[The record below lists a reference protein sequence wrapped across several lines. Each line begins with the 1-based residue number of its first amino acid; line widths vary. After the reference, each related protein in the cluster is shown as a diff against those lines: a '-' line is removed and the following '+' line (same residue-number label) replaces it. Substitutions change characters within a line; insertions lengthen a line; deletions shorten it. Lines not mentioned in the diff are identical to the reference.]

1 MRDDLNKIADELKID
16 TKEYAGL
23 LNITKNMLKTKS
35 PDKML
40 DESKKGGLK
49 KTLSAF
55 DLIMLGIGVMIGSGI
70 FTALGIATV
79 GGNGTI
85 GAGPAV
91 IISMVLASFACIFS
105 AMCYAEFAT
114 MIPVA
119 GSAYLYTYATMG
131 EFLAWIVGWC
141 LIMGNIGQW
150 GKP

>member
-55 DLIMLGIGVMIGSGI
+55 DLIMLGIGV
-70 FTALGIATV
+70 
-79 GGNGTI
+79 
-85 GAGPAV
+85 
-91 IISMVLASFACIFS
+91 IIRDFLSF
-105 AMCYAEFAT
+105 
-114 MIPVA
+114 
-119 GSAYLYTYATMG
+119 
-131 EFLAWIVGWC
+131 
-141 LIMGNIGQW
+141 
-150 GKP
+150 